1 MEILQALHESGFAG
15 ALRRADTFYPFL
27 NAAHILSIALLA
39 GTIATLDMRALG
51 AFRSVPFAALATP
64 LPRMAVAGLA
74 GAVVTGLLMFTV
86 QPVAYAANNAF
97 LMKIVL
103 VGIGILN
110 AYTLHSSGAWR
121 RAVAGGAIEAPVKSH
136 AVLSLLIWVTAVM
149 AGRWIGFLD

>member
-27 NAAHILSIALLA
+27 NAAHILSIALLV
-39 GTIATLDMRALG
+39 GTIATLDLRALG
-51 AFRSVPFAALATP
+51 AFRGVPFAALAAP
-64 LPRMAVAGLA
+64 LARMAASGLIA
-74 GAVVTGLLMFTV
+74 ALFTGLLMFSV
-86 QPVAYAANNAF
+86 QPVAYAANDAF

-103 VGIGILN
+103 VGIGVLN
-110 AYTLHSSGAWR
+110 AYTQHSSEAWK

-136 AVLSLLIWVTAVM
+136 AVLSLLIWITAVI